1 MRNINCSSLF
11 AFYAS
16 FEVWPLVGAFMETG
30 SIVPIIGAV
39 GLVSLALSWHRR
51 AGDSAKLAQFGW
63 VLVGLYFF
71 SSAWDYQEKGDLVL
85 TVMSLL
91 ALPITLGIAIWEN
104 NAKDNR
110 TRNALN
116 WARGA
121 MAYAGGPYLL
131 ISHVPWLNVI
141 AIWFVASQVAL
152 FYRISGTGDI
162 HLGETWVETSAGKV
176 TWDDWDGNRWFSSE
190 TIGEFPFQTELVMA
204 DGSFIGINFVLAC
217 TALQSMVIFI
227 GAIAVLDLDWRRRI
241 RAILFT
247 IPVIH
252 ILNVFRNVG
261 LIWMHQTY
269 TTWSF
274 YGMSVFE
281 FGHNY
286 AARFVSL
293 FAMFFMALIMFEI
306 LPELHRH
313 IVRLLKPLGLMQPK
327 KKI

>member
-1 MRNINCSSLF
+1 MEAQSLV
-11 AFYAS
+11 A
-16 FEVWPLVGAFMETG
+16 V
-30 SIVPIIGAV
+30 IGAI
-39 GLVSLALSWHRR
+39 GLVSLALSWHLRSGNSVR
-51 AGDSAKLAQFGW
+51 LAQLGW
-63 VLVGLYFF
+63 IFVGIYFF
-71 SSAWDYQEKGDLVL
+71 SGAWKYQAKGDLIL
-85 TVMSLL
+85 TMMSLV
-91 ALPITLGIAIWEN
+91 ALPMTIGLAYWESNAIDD
-104 NAKDNR
+104 KSR
-110 TRNALN
+110 SALN

-131 ISHVPWLNVI
+131 ISHVPWLNVL

-152 FYRISGTGDI
+152 FYRLSGTGDI
-162 HLGETWVETSAGKV
+162 ELGETWVETTSGKV
-176 TWDDWDGNRWFSSE
+176 TWDEWDGNRWFSAD

-227 GAIAVLDLDWRRRI
+227 GAISVLDLGWRRRV

-274 YGMSVFE
+274 YGMNVFE

-286 AARFVSL
+286 ASRFVSL

-313 IVRLLKPLGLMQPK
+313 IVRLLKPLGIMQPNK
-327 KKI
+327 KNINS

>member
-1 MRNINCSSLF
+1 
-11 AFYAS
+11 
-16 FEVWPLVGAFMETG
+16 MEAN
-30 SIVPIIGAV
+30 SIAPVIGAI
-39 GLVSLALSWHRR
+39 GLVSLAISWHMRSR
-51 AGDSAKLAQFGW
+51 ESARVAQIGW
-63 VLVGLYFF
+63 LCVGVYFF
-71 SSAWDYQEKGDLVL
+71 LGSWNYQEQGDLIL
-85 TVMSLL
+85 TVMSLA
-91 ALPITLGIAIWEN
+91 ALPLTIGIARWEGN
-104 NAKDNR
+104 TLDLRARK
-110 TRNALN
+110 ALN

-131 ISHVPWLNVI
+131 ISHVPCLNVL

-162 HLGETWVETSAGKV
+162 HLGETWVETSSGKV
-176 TWDDWDGNRWFSSE
+176 TWDNWDGNRWFSSD

-227 GAIAVLDLDWRRRI
+227 GAIGVLDLDRRRRI

-313 IVRLLKPLGLMQPK
+313 IVRLLKPLGIMQPK
-327 KKI
+327 KKSS

>member
-1 MRNINCSSLF
+1 
-11 AFYAS
+11 
-16 FEVWPLVGAFMETG
+16 
-30 SIVPIIGAV
+30 
-39 GLVSLALSWHRR
+39 
-51 AGDSAKLAQFGW
+51 
-63 VLVGLYFF
+63 
-71 SSAWDYQEKGDLVL
+71 
-85 TVMSLL
+85 MS
-91 ALPITLGIAIWEN
+91 ALPLTIGIARWEN
-104 NAKDNR
+104 NISDQKAR
-110 TRNALN
+110 SALN
-116 WARGA
+116 WARGS

-131 ISHVPWLNVI
+131 ISHVPWLNVL
-141 AIWFVASQVAL
+141 AIWFVAYQVAL
-152 FYRISGTGDI
+152 FYRLSGTGDI
-162 HLGETWVETSAGKV
+162 ELGDTWVETSSGRV
-176 TWDDWDGNRWFSSE
+176 LWDDWDGNRWFSAE

-204 DGSFIGINFVLAC
+204 DGTFIGINFVLAC

-227 GAIAVLDLDWRRRI
+227 GAIAVLDLDWKRRI

-252 ILNVFRNVG
+252 ILNIFRNVG

-274 YGMSVFE
+274 YGMNVFE

-313 IVRLLKPLGLMQPK
+313 IVRLLKPLGIMQPK
-327 KKI
+327 KRG

>member
-1 MRNINCSSLF
+1 
-11 AFYAS
+11 
-16 FEVWPLVGAFMETG
+16 MESA
-30 SIVPIIGAV
+30 SIVPILGAIG
-39 GLVSLALSWHRR
+39 LLSLAISWHFRQR
-51 AGDSAKLAQFGW
+51 DTTHVAQVGW
-63 VLVGLYFF
+63 ILVGVYFF
-71 SSAWDYQEKGDLVL
+71 TDAWDYQAKGDIIL
-85 TVMSLL
+85 TVMCLL
-91 ALPITLGIAIWEN
+91 ALPITLGIAKWESN
-104 NAKDNR
+104 VQDKKAR
-110 TRNALN
+110 SALF

-131 ISHVPWLNVI
+131 IAHVPWLNVL

-152 FYRISGTGDI
+152 FYRLSGTGNI
-162 HLGETWVETSAGKV
+162 ELGETWVQTSSGRV
-176 TWDDWDGNRWFSSE
+176 TWDDWDGNKWFSAE

-204 DGSFIGINFVLAC
+204 DGTFIGINFVLAC

-227 GAIAVLDLDWRRRI
+227 GAISVLDLDWRRRI

-252 ILNVFRNVG
+252 VLNVFRNVG

-269 TTWSF
+269 TSWSF

-313 IVRLLKPLGLMQPK
+313 IVRLLRPIGIMQPSK
-327 KKI
+327 R

>member
-1 MRNINCSSLF
+1 
-11 AFYAS
+11 
-16 FEVWPLVGAFMETG
+16 MEAN
-30 SIVPIIGAV
+30 SIAPVIGAIGV
-39 GLVSLALSWHRR
+39 VSLAISWLMRSR
-51 AGDSAKLAQFGW
+51 ESARVAQIGW
-63 VLVGLYFF
+63 LCVGVYFF
-71 SSAWDYQEKGDLVL
+71 LGSWNYQEKGDLIL
-85 TVMSLL
+85 TVMSLS
-91 ALPITLGIAIWEN
+91 ALPLTIGIARWEGN
-104 NAKDNR
+104 TLDLRARK
-110 TRNALN
+110 ALD

-131 ISHVPWLNVI
+131 ISHVPWLNVL

-162 HLGETWVETSAGKV
+162 HLGETWVETSSGKV
-176 TWDDWDGNRWFSSE
+176 TWDNWDGNRWFSSE

-227 GAIAVLDLDWRRRI
+227 GAIGVLDLDRRRRI

-313 IVRLLKPLGLMQPK
+313 IVRLLKPLGIMQPK
-327 KKI
+327 RKSS

>member
-1 MRNINCSSLF
+1 MEAVSL
-11 AFYAS
+11 
-16 FEVWPLVGAFMETG
+16 L
-30 SIVPIIGAV
+30 PITGAV
-39 GLVSLALSWHRR
+39 GLVSLAISWHRR
-51 AGDSAKLAQFGW
+51 TNGSVRIAQVGW
-63 VLVGLYFF
+63 LFVGIYFF
-71 SSAWDYQEKGDLVL
+71 SGAWDYQAKGDLIL

-91 ALPITLGIAIWEN
+91 ALPLTLGIARWEGN
-104 NAKDNR
+104 VGDIKARK
-110 TRNALN
+110 ALN
-116 WARGA
+116 WSRGA

-131 ISHVPWLNVI
+131 ISHVPWLNVL

-162 HLGETWVETSAGKV
+162 HLGETWVETTSGKIS
-176 TWDDWDGNRWFSSE
+176 WDEWDGNRWFSAD

-217 TALQSMVIFI
+217 TALQSMVIFV
-227 GAIAVLDLDWRRRI
+227 GAIAVLDLDWKRRI

-252 ILNVFRNVG
+252 ILNIFRNVG

-327 KKI
+327 QRI

>member
-1 MRNINCSSLF
+1 MESETL
-11 AFYAS
+11 
-16 FEVWPLVGAFMETG
+16 VPL
-30 SIVPIIGAV
+30 IGGI
-39 GLVSLALSWHRR
+39 GLILLALSWHLRKR
-51 AGDSAKLAQFGW
+51 NSILMAQIGW
-63 VLVGLYFF
+63 VCVGFYFF
-71 SSAWDYQEKGDLVL
+71 SGAWKYEEQGDLVL
-85 TVMSLL
+85 TLMSLL
-91 ALPITLGIAIWEN
+91 ALPMTVGLAYWESHSEDLK
-104 NAKDNR
+104 ATK
-110 TRNALN
+110 ALH

-131 ISHVPWLNVI
+131 ISHVPWLNVL

-152 FYRISGTGDI
+152 FYRLSGTGDI
-162 HLGETWVETSAGKV
+162 ELGETWVETSSGTV
-176 TWDDWDGNRWFSSE
+176 SWSDWDGNRWFSAE

-204 DGSFIGINFVLAC
+204 DGTSIGINFVLAC
-217 TALQSMVIFI
+217 TALQSMVIFV
-227 GAIAVLDLDWRRRI
+227 GAISVLDLDWRKRV
-241 RAILFT
+241 RALLFT

-269 TTWSF
+269 TNWSF

-286 AARFVSL
+286 ASRFVSL

-313 IVRLLKPLGLMQPK
+313 IVRLLKPLRLLQPNSK
-327 KKI
+327 S

>member
-1 MRNINCSSLF
+1 MESETL
-11 AFYAS
+11 
-16 FEVWPLVGAFMETG
+16 VPL
-30 SIVPIIGAV
+30 IGGI
-39 GLVSLALSWHRR
+39 GLILLALSWHLRKR
-51 AGDSAKLAQFGW
+51 NSILMAQIGW
-63 VLVGLYFF
+63 VCVGFYFF
-71 SSAWDYQEKGDLVL
+71 SGAWKYEAQGDLVL
-85 TVMSLL
+85 TLMSLL
-91 ALPITLGIAIWEN
+91 ALPMTVGLAYWESHSEDLK
-104 NAKDNR
+104 ATK
-110 TRNALN
+110 ALH

-131 ISHVPWLNVI
+131 ISHVPWLNVL

-152 FYRISGTGDI
+152 FYRLSGTGDI
-162 HLGETWVETSAGKV
+162 ELGETWVETSSGTV
-176 TWDDWDGNRWFSSE
+176 SWSDWDGNRWFSAE

-204 DGSFIGINFVLAC
+204 DGTSIGINFVLAC
-217 TALQSMVIFI
+217 TALQSMVIFV
-227 GAIAVLDLDWRRRI
+227 GAISVLDLDWRKRV
-241 RAILFT
+241 RALLFT

-269 TTWSF
+269 TNWSF

-286 AARFVSL
+286 ASRFVSL

-313 IVRLLKPLGLMQPK
+313 IVRLLKPLRLLQPNSK
-327 KKI
+327 S

>member
-1 MRNINCSSLF
+1 
-11 AFYAS
+11 
-16 FEVWPLVGAFMETG
+16 MEAQ
-30 SIVPIIGAV
+30 SIVALIGAI
-39 GLVSLALSWHRR
+39 GLISLALSWHLRGGNSVR
-51 AGDSAKLAQFGW
+51 LAQLGW
-63 VLVGLYFF
+63 IFVGIYFF
-71 SSAWDYQEKGDLVL
+71 SGAWKYQAKGDIIL
-85 TVMSLL
+85 TTMSLV
-91 ALPITLGIAIWEN
+91 ALPMTVGLAYWESN
-104 NAKDNR
+104 TTDKR
-110 TRNALN
+110 SRSALN

-131 ISHVPWLNVI
+131 ISHVPWLNVL

-152 FYRISGTGDI
+152 FYRLSGTGDI
-162 HLGETWVETSAGKV
+162 ELGETWVETTSGKV
-176 TWDDWDGNRWFSSE
+176 TWDEWDGNRWFSAD

-227 GAIAVLDLDWRRRI
+227 GAISVLDLGWKRRV
-241 RAILFT
+241 RAIMFT

-274 YGMSVFE
+274 YGMNVFE

-286 AARFVSL
+286 ASRFVSL

-313 IVRLLKPLGLMQPK
+313 IVRLLKPLGIMQPDK
-327 KKI
+327 KKSNS

>member
-1 MRNINCSSLF
+1 
-11 AFYAS
+11 
-16 FEVWPLVGAFMETG
+16 MESA
-30 SIVPIIGAV
+30 SIVPILGAIG
-39 GLVSLALSWHRR
+39 LLSLAISWHFRQR
-51 AGDSAKLAQFGW
+51 DTTYVAQVGW
-63 VLVGLYFF
+63 TLVGVYFF
-71 SSAWDYQEKGDLVL
+71 TDAWDYQAKGDIIL
-85 TVMSLL
+85 TVMCLL
-91 ALPITLGIAIWEN
+91 ALPITLGIAKWESSVQDKK
-104 NAKDNR
+104 AR
-110 TRNALN
+110 SALF

-131 ISHVPWLNVI
+131 IAHVPWLNVL

-152 FYRISGTGDI
+152 FYRLSGTGNI
-162 HLGETWVETSAGKV
+162 ELGETWVQTSSGRV
-176 TWDDWDGNRWFSSE
+176 TWDEWDGNKWFSAE

-204 DGSFIGINFVLAC
+204 DGTFIGINFVLAC

-227 GAIAVLDLDWRRRI
+227 GAISVLDLDWRRRI

-252 ILNVFRNVG
+252 VLNVFRNVG

-269 TTWSF
+269 TSWSF

-313 IVRLLKPLGLMQPK
+313 IVRLLRPIGIMQPSK
-327 KKI
+327 R

>member
-1 MRNINCSSLF
+1 MDPITAVTL
-11 AFYAS
+11 A
-16 FEVWPLVGAFMETG
+16 GA
-30 SIVPIIGAV
+30 I
-39 GLVSLALSWHRR
+39 GLVLLGISWHFRNS
-51 AGDSAKLAQFGW
+51 GGTKLAQLGW

-71 SSAWDYQEKGDLVL
+71 SGAWKYQEQGDLVL
-85 TVMSLL
+85 TLMSLL
-91 ALPITLGIAIWEN
+91 ALPLAISIAVWEG
-104 NAKDNR
+104 KKIEIQDR
-110 TRNALN
+110 KALN

-131 ISHVPWLNVI
+131 IAHVPWLNVL

-162 HLGETWVETSAGKV
+162 QLGETWVQTESGRVSWESWT
-176 TWDDWDGNRWFSSE
+176 GNKWFTTE
-190 TIGEFPFQTELVMA
+190 NMGEFPFQTELVMS
-204 DGSFIGINFVLAC
+204 DGSLIGINFVLAC

-227 GAIAVLDLDWRRRI
+227 GAISVLDLGWKRRV
-241 RAILFT
+241 RALMFT

-252 ILNVFRNVG
+252 ILNIFRNVG

-269 TTWSF
+269 TTWTF

-286 AARFVSL
+286 ASRFVSL

-306 LPELHRH
+306 LPELHKH
-313 IVRLLKPLGLMQPK
+313 IVRLLKPLGLLQPK
-327 KKI
+327 KTG

>member
-1 MRNINCSSLF
+1 MEAQSLV
-11 AFYAS
+11 A
-16 FEVWPLVGAFMETG
+16 VVGA
-30 SIVPIIGAV
+30 IGV
-39 GLVSLALSWHRR
+39 ISLALAWPLRS
-51 AGDSAKLAQFGW
+51 GSSVKLAQLGW
-63 VLVGLYFF
+63 IFVGIYFF
-71 SSAWDYQEKGDLVL
+71 SGAWKYQAKGDLIL
-85 TVMSLL
+85 TMMSLV
-91 ALPITLGIAIWEN
+91 ALPMTIGLAYWESN
-104 NAKDNR
+104 TTDKKS
-110 TRNALN
+110 RNALN

-131 ISHVPWLNVI
+131 ISHVPWLNVL

-152 FYRISGTGDI
+152 FYRLSGTGDI
-162 HLGETWVETSAGKV
+162 ELGETWVETTSGKV
-176 TWDDWDGNRWFSSE
+176 TWDEWDGNRWFSAD

-227 GAIAVLDLDWRRRI
+227 GAISVLDLGWKRRV

-274 YGMSVFE
+274 YGMNVFE

-286 AARFVSL
+286 ASRFVSL

-313 IVRLLKPLGLMQPK
+313 IVRLLKPLGIMQPNK
-327 KKI
+327 KSI

>member
-1 MRNINCSSLF
+1 MEAQSLI
-11 AFYAS
+11 A
-16 FEVWPLVGAFMETG
+16 L
-30 SIVPIIGAV
+30 IGTI
-39 GLVSLALSWHRR
+39 GLISLAFSWHLR
-51 AGDSAKLAQFGW
+51 GGNSVKLAQLGW
-63 VLVGLYFF
+63 ILVGIYFF
-71 SSAWDYQEKGDLVL
+71 FGAWKYQEKGDLLL
-85 TVMSLL
+85 TMMSLI
-91 ALPITLGIAIWEN
+91 ALPLTIGLAYWESN
-104 NAKDNR
+104 STDKKSR
-110 TRNALN
+110 SALN

-131 ISHVPWLNVI
+131 ISHIPWLNVL
-141 AIWFVASQVAL
+141 AIWFVASQVSL
-152 FYRISGTGDI
+152 FYRLSGTGDI
-162 HLGETWVETSAGKV
+162 ELGETWVETTSGKV
-176 TWDDWDGNRWFSSE
+176 TWDEWDGNRWFSAE

-227 GAIAVLDLDWRRRI
+227 GAISVLDLGWKRRV

-269 TTWSF
+269 TAWSF
-274 YGMSVFE
+274 YGMNVFE

-286 AARFVSL
+286 ASRFVSL

-313 IVRLLKPLGLMQPK
+313 IVRLLKPLGIMQPNK
-327 KKI
+327 KNT

>member
-1 MRNINCSSLF
+1 MEAQSLV
-11 AFYAS
+11 A
-16 FEVWPLVGAFMETG
+16 V
-30 SIVPIIGAV
+30 IGAI
-39 GLVSLALSWHRR
+39 GLISLALSWHLRS
-51 AGDSAKLAQFGW
+51 GNSVKLAQLGW
-63 VLVGLYFF
+63 IFVGIYFF
-71 SSAWDYQEKGDLVL
+71 SGAWKYQAKGDLIL
-85 TVMSLL
+85 TMMSLV
-91 ALPITLGIAIWEN
+91 ALPITIGLAYWESN
-104 NAKDNR
+104 TTDNKSR
-110 TRNALN
+110 SALN

-131 ISHVPWLNVI
+131 ISHVPWLNVL

-152 FYRISGTGDI
+152 FYRLSGTGDI
-162 HLGETWVETSAGKV
+162 ELGETWVETTSGKV
-176 TWDDWDGNRWFSSE
+176 TWDEWDGNRWFSAD
-190 TIGEFPFQTELVMA
+190 TIGEFPFQTELIMA

-227 GAIAVLDLDWRRRI
+227 GAISVLDLGWKRRV

-274 YGMSVFE
+274 YGMNVFE

-286 AARFVSL
+286 ASRFVSL

-313 IVRLLKPLGLMQPK
+313 IVRLLKPLGIMQPNK
-327 KKI
+327 NKANS

>member
-1 MRNINCSSLF
+1 MQ
-11 AFYAS
+11 
-16 FEVWPLVGAFMETG
+16 TDT
-30 SIVPIIGAV
+30 IVPIIGAI
-39 GLVSLALSWHRR
+39 GLVSLAISWHNR
-51 AGDSAKLAQFGW
+51 AKGSIRLAQLGW
-63 VLVGLYFF
+63 LFVGVYFF
-71 SSAWDYQEKGDLVL
+71 AGAWNYQVKGDLIL
-85 TVMSLL
+85 TVMSVS
-91 ALPITLGIAIWEN
+91 ALPLTLGIARWEGS
-104 NAKDNR
+104 AGDIKAR
-110 TRNALN
+110 KALD
-116 WARGA
+116 WSRGA

-131 ISHVPWLNVI
+131 ISHVPWLNVL
-141 AIWFVASQVAL
+141 AIWFVAWQVAL
-152 FYRISGTGDI
+152 FYRLSGTGDI
-162 HLGETWVETSAGKV
+162 HLGETWVETTSGKI
-176 TWDDWDGNRWFSSE
+176 TWDEWGGNRWFSAE

-227 GAIAVLDLDWRRRI
+227 GAIAVLDLEWKRRI

-252 ILNVFRNVG
+252 ILNIFRNVG

-313 IVRLLKPLGLMQPK
+313 IVRLLKPFGLMQQK
-327 KKI
+327 KQM